1 MNFYQWVVDTVTW
14 LINEFSYGL
23 FEMFNRLAGWG
34 FDQLNRLGMLTIEVW
49 LKALGLFP
57 VLTMDAIV
65 VWVLAAW
72 RLVGPYIAIFAPFVP
87 LQILGYLFAIMLLS
101 ETLLAGY
108 RVYLAILRAIPF
120 AG

>member
-23 FEMFNRLAGWG
+23 FEMLNRLAGWG
-34 FDQLNRLGMLTIEVW
+34 FDVLNSFGKITIELW

-57 VLTMDAIV
+57 VLTMDTIV
-65 VWVLAAW
+65 AYVIDSW
-72 RLVGPYIAIFAPFVP
+72 RLVGPYIALFAPFVP
-87 LQILGYLFAIMLLS
+87 LQLLGYLFALMLLS